1 MTSPKL
7 GYRFLPARQEVPPH
21 EDEAKVYR
29 MFFFRV
35 NSSALV
41 GLTDCTNKKTN
52 MLGPMQISY
61 PYMHHLEVVS
71 IMAILVCIFFY
82 LFFQFRVLELYR
94 L

>member
-1 MTSPKL
+1 MCINITLKTLIPSQDQENLGDDFPKL

-41 GLTDCTNKKTN
+41 GLTDCTNKNKN
-52 MLGPMQISY
+52 KYVRAHADQ
-61 PYMHHLEVVS
+61 
-71 IMAILVCIFFY
+71 
-82 LFFQFRVLELYR
+82 
-94 L
+94 